1 MSGVNYNTIDTINAA
16 ATAISS
22 SENRTPHSSS
32 VQKRRWGSFWSISS
46 CFGSQKPN
54 NKKKISHAVL
64 VPEPSLSR
72 TEVQGTQNPTQSSSV
87 VLPFI
92 APPSSP
98 ASFLQSAPPSAVQSP
113 GGLLS
118 FTAASSGMYSPSDPS
133 NMFAVG
139 PYANETQLV
148 SPPAFSTYTTEPSTA
163 SFTPPPESVHLTT
176 PSSPEV
182 PFARFLGSANQ
193 NGQVDRKFSSPHQE
207 FQMYQLY
214 PGSPMGQLISPG
226 SCVTNSGTS
235 SPYGDI
241 PHGGPPFLNNP
252 SGGKLWPPGWKSLQ
266 ESGATTPDPYRPGSV
281 LDRQNSDVGPLTNF
295 ANDDQHTMVNHRVS
309 FEITPEEVVRC
320 VERRLTADMANA
332 RDSCSDDMTKGH
344 RSTATF
350 GSGKEFNF
358 GSSTDGAESNWWTS
372 EKVLGKETGSG
383 PIKNWAFFPMIQPG
397 VS

>member
-1 MSGVNYNTIDTINAA
+1 MLFHKKII
-16 ATAISS
+16 
-22 SENRTPHSSS
+22 
-32 VQKRRWGSFWSISS
+32 QKRRWGSFWSISS
-46 CFGSQKPN
+46 CFGSQKQN
-54 NKKKISHAVL
+54 NKIGHAVL
-64 VPEPSLSR
+64 VPEPSSSR
-72 TEVQGTQNPTQSSSV
+72 TESQGVQNLTQSSSSSV

-98 ASFLQSAPPSAVQSP
+98 ASFLQSEPPSALQSP

-139 PYANETQLV
+139 PYAHETQLV
-148 SPPAFSTYTTEPSTA
+148 SPPVFSTYTTEPSTA
-163 SFTPPPESVHLTT
+163 PVTPPPESVHLTT

-193 NGQVDRKFSSPHQE
+193 NEEVDLKFSLPQQE
-207 FQMYQLY
+207 FQLYQLY

-226 SCVTNSGTS
+226 SGVTNSGTS

-241 PHGGPPFLNNP
+241 PHGGPLFLHNP
-252 SGGKLWPPGWKSLQ
+252 SGGKLWPPGWKSVQ
-266 ESGATTPDPYRPGSV
+266 ESGATTPDPSGPGSV
-281 LDRQNSDVGPLTNF
+281 LDRQNSDVGPLTYF
-295 ANDDQHTMVNHRVS
+295 SNDDQHTMVNHRVS

-332 RDSCSDDMTKGH
+332 RDSCSDDVSKGH
-344 RSTATF
+344 RSTSTF
-350 GSGKEFNF
+350 GSTKEFNF
-358 GSSTDGAESNWWTS
+358 GSSTDGTESNWWTS

-383 PIKNWAFFPMIQPG
+383 PIKNWAFFPVIQPG